1 MSLGIFSPRRWVP
14 VMRLPRTLVSP
25 SVLATA
31 ALLASLAVA
40 RPSAAQDYATIIE
53 SRHFPL
59 ENRSRTLIVEE
70 DLTPRSYLIVMAP
83 HTRVIDNHAE
93 IVARRGA
100 SSFEARFEESVERQ
114 AEIYALYRRLS
125 R

>member
-1 MSLGIFSPRRWVP
+1 MW
-14 VMRLPRTLVSP
+14 LPRTLVSP

-31 ALLASLAVA
+31 ALLAALAAA
-40 RPSAAQDYATIIE
+40 RLSAAQDYATIIE
-53 SRHFPL
+53 SWHFPL
-59 ENRSRTLIVEE
+59 ENRSRTLIVAE
-70 DLTPRSYLIVMAP
+70 DLTPRSYFLVMAR

-100 SSFEARFEESVERQ
+100 SSFEERFEESVERQ
-114 AEIYALYRRLS
+114 AEIYDLYRRLS